1 MVPTQDISAYVLA
14 GGKSSRMGQDKGLM
28 EIEGRPMVSY
38 VLDLLAQLDIE
49 TKLIAHQ
56 NGYKELGRQVIPD
69 LIPEQGPMGGLHT
82 ALEDNKKP
90 YLLLLS
96 CDMPF
101 LPKEAVQK
109 LLGAVKEQDVVAAE
123 IKGRMN
129 PLFAVYKGEL
139 KEKVKEN
146 LASGKLRMQEF
157 IKECEHEIVRMEEL
171 VDQAPK
177 RFLNINTPED
187 LEKSSELW
195 KKQH

>member
-1 MVPTQDISAYVLA
+1 MLPTKDISAYVLA
-14 GGKSSRMGQDKGLM
+14 GGKSSRMGRDKGLM
-28 EIEGRPMVSY
+28 EIEGKYMVTFI
-38 VLDLLAQLDIE
+38 LDLLAELGIE

-56 NGYKELGRQVIPD
+56 KGYKELGHRVIPD

-82 ALEDNKKP
+82 ALEDNKKA
-90 YLLLLS
+90 YILLLS

-109 LLGAVKEQDVVAAE
+109 LLGTVRDQEIVAAE
-123 IKGRMN
+123 INGRMN
-129 PLFAVYKGEL
+129 PLCAIYKGEL
-139 KEKVKEN
+139 KEKVKVN

-157 IKECEHEIVRMEEL
+157 IKECQHEIVGMDEL